1 MLHFAHIIPS
11 GLFHAEKRAYT
22 EDDAT
27 DAQPREPATRSAR
40 AAERGGQARVRGR
53 LRRAAAGC
61 KRATRDRPQAAEGAQ
76 RARQTASRERTGRS
90 ERAAGRGEPRANEP
104 QAAVAGRQ
112 EEGIAPASRPPSQV
126 GSSALEMFHVK
137 HFMIEKII

>member
-27 DAQPREPATRSAR
+27 DAQPREPATHSAR
-40 AAERGGQARVRGR
+40 AAERGAVRRV
-53 LRRAAAGC
+53 AAGC